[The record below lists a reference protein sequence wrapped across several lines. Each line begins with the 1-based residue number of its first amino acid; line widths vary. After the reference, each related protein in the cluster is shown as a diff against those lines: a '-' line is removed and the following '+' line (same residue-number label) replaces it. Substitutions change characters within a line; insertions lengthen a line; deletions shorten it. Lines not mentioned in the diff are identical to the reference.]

1 MADRAPETTDD
12 GFLGGKLI
20 LRQPRRGHRAGHD
33 AVILAASTHAEAGH
47 IVIDLG
53 AGVGAAGLALAT
65 RVRGIDLL
73 MVEIDPALATL
84 ADFNAR
90 TNGIAARV
98 VAGDLAAS
106 HALSEAGIADGA
118 ADRVL
123 MNPPF
128 HDDARHRASPDAARR
143 LAHVASDD
151 TLKTWIGVAHRLLK
165 SRGILTLIWRADGLA
180 DVLHALGDKFGS
192 VQLQPLHGVRGKP
205 AVRIVLSAV
214 KGGRA
219 PLVIH
224 AAALLDGSDMTVEAA
239 MRGDSVLPIAQVAH
253 R

>member
-1 MADRAPETTDD
+1 MAEPGIASRNPDTTDD

-33 AVILAASTHAEAGH
+33 AVILAASTHAQAGQL
-47 IVIDLG
+47 VIDLG

-65 RVRGIDLL
+65 RVRGVDLV
-73 MVEIDPALATL
+73 MVEIDPALAAL

-90 TNGIAARV
+90 ANGIAARV
-98 VAGDLAAS
+98 VVADVG
-106 HALSEAGIADGA
+106 AGIVDGMADQ
-118 ADRVL
+118 VL

-128 HDDARHRASPDAARR
+128 HDSARHRASPDAARR
-143 LAHVASDD
+143 IAHTATDE
-151 TLKTWIGVAHRLLK
+151 TLRTWIDAAYRLLK
-165 SRGILTLIWRADGLA
+165 TRGVLTLIWRADGLA
-180 DVLHALGDKFGS
+180 DVLQALGDRFGG
-192 VQLQPLHGVRGKP
+192 VELQPVHGARGKP
-205 AVRIVLSAV
+205 AVRILLSAM

-224 AAALLDGSDMTVEAA
+224 QAALLDGSDVAVETA
-239 MRGDSVLPIAQVAH
+239 MRGEGALPLAERAL